1 MDITVVLPS
10 YKPDEKLLSTVEEL
24 EAAGFDDIIVVD
36 DGGGEE
42 YRKYFDIL
50 RENANCTVLT
60 HTENRGKGAALKTAF
75 KWYLEN
81 KATSGVVT
89 VDGDG
94 QHRPEDVKAVSEEML
109 RTGNTDRKSVV

>member
-50 RENANCTVLT
+50 RDNANCTVLT

-81 KATSGVVT
+81 KKWWQDIISGEY
-89 VDGDG
+89 
-94 QHRPEDVKAVSEEML
+94 QNYYQKMY
-109 RTGNTDRKSVV
+109 GNR